1 MRKGACLNGS
11 DDLSLVL
18 DVFLVALVCLVV
30 DFDLGFLS
38 DFENTELPA
47 EMIVDAEEYFF
58 SVESK

>member
-1 MRKGACLNGS
+1 MRKGAFLNGS

-18 DVFLVALVCLVV
+18 DVFLVAFVCLVV

-38 DFENTELPA
+38 DLENTELPA